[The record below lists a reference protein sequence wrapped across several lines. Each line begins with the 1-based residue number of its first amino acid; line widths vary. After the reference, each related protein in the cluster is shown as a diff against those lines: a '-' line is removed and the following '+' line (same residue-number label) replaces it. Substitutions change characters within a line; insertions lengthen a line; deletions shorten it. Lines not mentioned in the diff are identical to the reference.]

1 MNQLHI
7 NTDLKG
13 ERFYKVYNGQGGL
26 VFSGKLPVDNQVID
40 VSGLSNGIYFFK
52 MESQSFR
59 LIKE

>member
-26 VFSGKLPVDNQVID
+26 VFSGKLPLDNQVID

-52 MESQSFR
+52 MESQS
-59 LIKE
+59 L